1 MYNIIKTDKENVSG
15 NFKKIVCTDCH
26 TVFVFNQE
34 EVVLHS
40 RPDVTTYSVE
50 CPVCGEMLEIRAD
63 ELVDSDF
70 YGKEI

>member
-1 MYNIIKTDKENVSG
+1 MYNIINSKKENLSG
-15 NFKKIVCTDCH
+15 NFKKIKCRDCK

-40 RPDVTTYSVE
+40 QPDVTTYSVE

-70 YGKEI
+70 YGKKI

>member
-1 MYNIIKTDKENVSG
+1 MYNIINTDKENVSG

-34 EVVLHS
+34 DVVLKS
-40 RPDVTTYSVE
+40 KPDVTLRCVI
-50 CPVCGEMLEIRAD
+50 CPVCGETLEIRTD